1 MISLRSNISSYNS
14 EMANKTKNLKTCL
27 MGLAIGLIVCFCLIS
42 LVNASDEGL
51 VAYYS
56 FDEGEGN
63 VLHDDSGNSNDGTI
77 YGAKWV
83 EGKYGKAL
91 SFDGINDYVEVP
103 DDSDLDITNAI
114 TLEAWIN
121 PAISPQEGGAPIL
134 AKGYGSGGEV
144 YAVDTE
150 FGNDLRF
157 FIWNP
162 LKVIAYTCVVGNWFS
177 SDKVNKWRYVTATYD
192 TSKGVVKIY
201 ENGNIIKTCTNF
213 PTSSMKTNDHIVS
226 IGSRESS
233 KTSGY
238 DLNFNGIIDEV
249 RIYNRALTEDEIKA
263 DMVSPSPEMMKKV
276 IHDTISKTKTKIDQL
291 KKENINTETIEKIIT
306 SAEDALQKEAY
317 KTALEQAQD
326 ASSKADKVWN
336 AFQSYNSIKKEVGA
350 KVDQLKRE
358 GIDTSIIEKSLS
370 EAKLAFGNE
379 NFELAQQI
387 VSDAESK
394 ADKSWSTYQY
404 IETAK
409 NAVKEAK
416 GINCDASNA
425 EKRINDAVD
434 ALNKGSYDTA
444 RQYASDA
451 VSLAEKANCGKINI
465 KDLKALAVKYDGRT
479 VEISGK
485 VRDIE
490 TVYGRGYKFTVDDGT
505 GLITVG
511 YEGSMKDVNNGDT
524 INVEGVFS
532 KYSDAIIVEKVE
544 KSGLLGGG
552 SIGGDS
558 GDGIPIWLIIG
569 IAGIIIVVAA
579 LFILKKNKGGEKGR
593 RDVGEKI

>member
-1 MISLRSNISSYNS
+1 M
-14 EMANKTKNLKTCL
+14 EQKQNLKTGL
-27 MGLAIGLIVCFCLIS
+27 MGLASGLSLIVCFCFIS

-56 FDEGEGN
+56 FDEGKGN
-63 VLHDDSGNSNDGTI
+63 VLQDSSGNGNDGTI

-83 EGKYGKAL
+83 DGKYGKAL
-91 SFDGINDYVEVP
+91 EFDGINDYVDCEHVSSLNFDNNANFTVEVWLKRMGANLYQGVVTKNNYP
-103 DDSDLDITNAI
+103 GCTGANVYGWTVGWRGDYNKFFILVGNGGYTYIYSDNTYTDSNWHHVVLRRGSGITRMFVDGVLQSESTYNSLAKNTLSLDIGSCYSTC
-114 TLEAWIN
+114 
-121 PAISPQEGGAPIL
+121 PAIQ
-134 AKGYGSGGEV
+134 
-144 YAVDTE
+144 T
-150 FGNDLRF
+150 
-157 FIWNP
+157 
-162 LKVIAYTCVVGNWFS
+162 
-177 SDKVNKWRYVTATYD
+177 
-192 TSKGVVKIY
+192 
-201 ENGNIIKTCTNF
+201 
-213 PTSSMKTNDHIVS
+213 
-226 IGSRESS
+226 
-233 KTSGY
+233 
-238 DLNFNGIIDEV
+238 FNGIIDEV
-249 RIYNRALTEDEIKA
+249 RIYNRALTESEIKA
-263 DMVSPSPEMMKKV
+263 DMVSSSPEMMKKV
-276 IHDTISKTKTKIDQL
+276 IQDTISKTQTKIDQL
-291 KKENINTETIEKIIT
+291 KKENINTGIIEKVIT

-336 AFQSYNSIKKEVGA
+336 AFQSYNSIKKEVDA

-370 EAKLAFGNE
+370 EAKSAFGNE

-387 VSDAESK
+387 VSDASSK
-394 ADKSWSTYQY
+394 ADKSWNTYQY

-416 GINCDASNA
+416 GINCDASKV

-451 VSLAEKANCGKINI
+451 VSLAEKANCGNPSI
-465 KDLKALAVKYDGRT
+465 KDLKALSVKYDGRT
-479 VEISGK
+479 VEVSGK

-511 YEGSMKDVNNGDT
+511 YDGSMKDVNNGDT
-524 INVEGVFS
+524 VNVEGVFS
-532 KYSDAIIVEKVE
+532 KYSDAIIAEKVE

-579 LFILKKNKGGEKGR
+579 LFILKKNKGGERGR
-593 RDVGEKI
+593 RDVGERI